1 LDIDTVLAIAPA
13 AKVAVYDAPFTGAG
27 SFQALFN
34 AAINGGS
41 TVISNSWAYC
51 EDQTTLA
58 DVQSI
63 DSLFQAAAA
72 SGIAIFNASGDS
84 GSTCLDGSPNTVA
97 VPADSPNA
105 TAVGG
110 SSLTPGPG
118 NVYGSETWWDGSI
131 TSPQTGQGGFGQSRF
146 FAAPGYQAAL
156 SGSA

>member
-1 LDIDTVLAIAPA
+1 MTIATGA
-13 AKVAVYDAPFTGAG
+13 DVVVYDSPFNGPG

-34 AAINGGS
+34 QMIDDEV

-63 DSLFQAAAA
+63 DSIFQSAAAA
-72 SGIAIFNASGDS
+72 GITVFNGSGDS
-84 GSTCLDGSPNTVA
+84 GSTCLDGAANTVA

-110 SSLTPGPG
+110 SSLITGTG
-118 NVYGSETWWDGSI
+118 FTYQTETWWNGSSD
-131 TSPQTGQGGFGQSRF
+131 TPPAGQGGFGVSKFFGSDLSDRLGHGRDRF
-146 FAAPGYQAAL
+146 PTW
-156 SGSA
+156 